1 VSPARHWG
9 LGLVEVAVTVL
20 LVSIAVLGISRA
32 RLLALETA
40 YAARQSERAA
50 DLADSLLEISRGDPG
65 ALPGYQL
72 SADGALAPPAQDCRL
87 ASCDSDP
94 WGDWN
99 LWHWLQQLQGE
110 AVTDAGGQAL
120 GGLAL
125 PLACVEVS
133 EPWITVRL
141 NWQWRADDVAPPADC
156 LMMAHDSRDALV
168 LRSRVG
174 AG

>member
-1 VSPARHWG
+1 VNPVRHRG
-9 LGLVEVAVTVL
+9 LGLVEVAVTLL

-32 RLLALETA
+32 RLVALEA
-40 YAARQSERAA
+40 GYAARQSEQAA
-50 DLADSLLEISRGDPG
+50 DLADSLLELSRGDPG
-65 ALPGYQL
+65 ALPGFRL
-72 SADGALAPPAQDCRL
+72 APEGPPAPPAQDCRL
-87 ASCDSDP
+87 SACDSGA

-99 LWHWLQQLQGE
+99 LWQWLQQLQGVT
-110 AVTDAGGQAL
+110 VTDDGGRVL

-133 EPWITVRL
+133 EPWVTVRL
-141 NWQWRADDVAPPADC
+141 NWQWRADDGDLAADC
-156 LMMAHDSRDALV
+156 LMTAGDSRDGLL